1 MAVTIPCGLTK
12 RAIGVDKKKD
22 KVPAWTT
29 ECSVCVFF
37 LCDGFLLDETLIW
50 PQCVCVCMRV

>member
-29 ECSVCVFF
+29 ECSVCFF
-37 LCDGFLLDETLIW
+37 FVRRIFA
-50 PQCVCVCMRV
+50 